1 MKTRISLRS
10 RLIGVVMAIT
20 LVAVSVTAGSHY
32 IFAVKSLEANAIALH
47 GREAALLSESVQ
59 AALLFDDPLAAEE
72 TLAALSA
79 DPSVTGAAVYDGDRL
94 LATYG
99 AWSEPAAPAIE
110 AHHLGPNALLVRRPV
125 LEQGRP
131 VGAVYVRTS
140 TDELDAVLRL
150 ELRRDLTGLVVSL
163 ALALLTTL
171 WIAGRV
177 TGALQRLAEVAA
189 KVTKED
195 YTVRGTPEGDDEIG
209 DLVVAFNGMLDVL
222 ESHRRE
228 LEARVDART
237 SDLQARGAELES
249 ANRALAVAHDRQAAE
264 ARLTEV
270 LRGSLDVSGLGKR
283 ALASLCDETGA
294 LLGAIY
300 AVDGD
305 TLHRVAAYVYTP
317 GPDNPAEVPLGT
329 GVLGQ
334 TALDGRTRT
343 FDDLP
348 EDYVRVASGLGG
360 TRPRSLLVAGL
371 VHGDDVV
378 GVVELGGLEPISE
391 AATTFVEGVRE
402 PLAIALSAA
411 RDRTRA
417 QHLLEATQRQSEMLR
432 QTNEELEERT
442 HALEASEGRL
452 QEQQEELRAANE
464 ELESHTRLLAAER
477 ATLSRQN
484 RELQTVRAELEEK
497 ARNLAETSRY
507 KSEFLANM
515 SHELRTPLNS
525 ILILSKLLADNGSG
539 RLGNKEVEFAET
551 VLRSGHDLLSLVD
564 EVLDLARVEAGQMSI
579 EPTAV
584 STQALCSKIERA
596 FEHVARDRGL
606 ALEFAAEP
614 NTPATIY
621 TDPRRLEQIL
631 RNLIGNALKFTDAGG
646 VTVRLSPEGE
656 GVAIAVADTGIGI
669 PVDRQES
676 VWGAFQ
682 QVDGT
687 TQRKHGGT
695 GLGLSIVSELVEL
708 LGGSITLESES
719 GVGSTFTVHLP
730 VRPPPPRARSL
741 SSPPP
746 KAFPTPAPPSAS
758 LVEDDR
764 ASASPEDRLLLVVED
779 DPAFA
784 ERLVELARARG
795 FKAVVASDAR
805 SALALAEELQPS
817 GMVLDVRLPDQDGW
831 SVLERLRADPNT
843 RGLPVHV
850 VSAFEDPGARRFD
863 VLSVVRKPVT
873 ADRLDEILADLEV
886 RTASALRRVLLVED
900 DDTLRA
906 RLAELI
912 GARQVRVEAVGTAEE
927 ALKLLGEH
935 RYDCAIVDLG
945 LPGLS
950 GFDLLERLHDH
961 PELNVPP
968 VVVYTGRELAD
979 DELERLDGYSDS
991 IVLKG
996 ARSQERLIEE
1006 VRLFLHRVEAAGQI
1020 DPDLAG
1026 HKVLVVDDD
1035 MRNVYA
1041 LSEVLENVGMT
1052 VTAAENGRV
1061 ALEVLARTPD
1071 VEIVLMDMMMPE
1083 MDGYAA
1089 TRAICA
1095 DPDRQVPVIALTAKV
1110 MAKDRERCLEAG
1122 ACDYV
1127 PKPVDLDRLLSVLR
1141 VWLRA

>member
-1 MKTRISLRS
+1 
-10 RLIGVVMAIT
+10 
-20 LVAVSVTAGSHY
+20 
-32 IFAVKSLEANAIALH
+32 
-47 GREAALLSESVQ
+47 
-59 AALLFDDPLAAEE
+59 
-72 TLAALSA
+72 
-79 DPSVTGAAVYDGDRL
+79 
-94 LATYG
+94 
-99 AWSEPAAPAIE
+99 
-110 AHHLGPNALLVRRPV
+110 
-125 LEQGRP
+125 
-131 VGAVYVRTS
+131 
-140 TDELDAVLRL
+140 
-150 ELRRDLTGLVVSL
+150 
-163 ALALLTTL
+163 
-171 WIAGRV
+171 
-177 TGALQRLAEVAA
+177 
-189 KVTKED
+189 
-195 YTVRGTPEGDDEIG
+195 
-209 DLVVAFNGMLDVL
+209 
-222 ESHRRE
+222 
-228 LEARVDART
+228 
-237 SDLQARGAELES
+237 
-249 ANRALAVAHDRQAAE
+249 
-264 ARLTEV
+264 
-270 LRGSLDVSGLGKR
+270 
-283 ALASLCDETGA
+283 
-294 LLGAIY
+294 
-300 AVDGD
+300 
-305 TLHRVAAYVYTP
+305 
-317 GPDNPAEVPLGT
+317 
-329 GVLGQ
+329 
-334 TALDGRTRT
+334 
-343 FDDLP
+343 
-348 EDYVRVASGLGG
+348 
-360 TRPRSLLVAGL
+360 
-371 VHGDDVV
+371 
-378 GVVELGGLEPISE
+378 
-391 AATTFVEGVRE
+391 
-402 PLAIALSAA
+402 
-411 RDRTRA
+411 
-417 QHLLEATQRQSEMLR
+417 
-432 QTNEELEERT
+432 
-442 HALEASEGRL
+442 
-452 QEQQEELRAANE
+452 
-464 ELESHTRLLAAER
+464 
-477 ATLSRQN
+477 
-484 RELQTVRAELEEK
+484 
-497 ARNLAETSRY
+497 
-507 KSEFLANM
+507 
-515 SHELRTPLNS
+515 
-525 ILILSKLLADNGSG
+525 
-539 RLGNKEVEFAET
+539 
-551 VLRSGHDLLSLVD
+551 
-564 EVLDLARVEAGQMSI
+564 
-579 EPTAV
+579 
-584 STQALCSKIERA
+584 
-596 FEHVARDRGL
+596 
-606 ALEFAAEP
+606 
-614 NTPATIY
+614 
-621 TDPRRLEQIL
+621 
-631 RNLIGNALKFTDAGG
+631 
-646 VTVRLSPEGE
+646 
-656 GVAIAVADTGIGI
+656 
-669 PVDRQES
+669 

-1071 VEIVLMDMMMPE
+1071 VEIGLMDMMMPE